1 MKVISLFLSLSL
13 LLCGCYTEASLTE
26 AELAPDDSKVFF
38 YLHDGSYIKSYSKQH
53 HRVDAGYQVTG
64 TRVVKFKFS
73 EKFDGVI
80 QNSDIERIGAE
91 RFNLGGTV
99 ALAGGVAL
107 LVAAA
112 FAVGESFQGM
122 GSLDW

>member
-1 MKVISLFLSLSL
+1 MKVIPLFLSLSL
-13 LLCGCYTEASLTE
+13 LLCGCYTEAALT
-26 AELAPDDSKVFF
+26 AEECAPDDSKVFF

-53 HRVDAGYQVTG
+53 HRIDAGYQVTG
-64 TRVVKFKFS
+64 TRVIKFKFS

-80 QNSDIERIGAE
+80 QDSDIERIGAE
-91 RFNLGGTV
+91 EFNLWGTV
-99 ALAGGVAL
+99 ALVGGVAL

-112 FAVGESFQGM
+112 IAVGESFPGM